1 MSEYTTS
8 KCWTYIIFQYHDVRY
23 PTCIHWNSYI
33 SQYIDIGYTKSV
45 EIVYVLCLEVGRY
58 FIFLHQ
64 NDGNPTSS
72 MFQRCI
78 YYIFQHLVKIVD
90 IQMLELQHLDM
101 LHILYHTSFSNV
113 FQHFPTFSNIFHH
126 LPTFSNISDEG
137 IFPCEVHFNEQ
148 SQAAKNLFG
157 NYSKSILQLQPG

>member
-23 PTCIHWNSYI
+23 PTCILWNSCI
-33 SQYIDIGYTKSV
+33 SQYIDNGYTKSV
-45 EIVYVLCLEVGRY
+45 EIVYVLRLEVGRY
-58 FIFLHQ
+58 FIFLRR

-72 MFQRCI
+72 MTQRCI
-78 YYIFQHLVKIVD
+78 YYIFQHLVKIVA

-101 LHILYHTSFSNV
+101 LHILYHTSFSNI

-137 IFPCEVHFNEQ
+137 IFP
-148 SQAAKNLFG
+148 K
-157 NYSKSILQLQPG
+157 PGLVCLV

>member
-8 KCWTYIIFQYHDVRY
+8 KCWTYIIFQHHDVRY
-23 PTCIHWNSYI
+23 PTSIRWNSYI
-33 SQYIDIGYTKSV
+33 FQYIDIGYTKFV
-45 EIVYVLCLEVGRY
+45 EIVYVLRLEVGRH

-72 MFQRCI
+72 TIQRCI
-78 YYIFQHLVKIVD
+78 YYIFQNLVKRVAV
-90 IQMLELQHLDM
+90 QMLELQHFDI
-101 LHILYHTSFSNV
+101 LHVHYHTSYSNV

-137 IFPCEVHFNEQ
+137 IFPCAPAIF
-148 SQAAKNLFG
+148 KD
-157 NYSKSILQLQPG
+157 PTCD